1 MILAILVEDSA
12 LVEEKGSYR
21 DLAHIAGWWRRAGW
35 RRAGYDGFAKKRVF
49 LPGAVRSAARG
60 AWAPHPDRRGQGPT
74 HPSPGTRRRRHAAG
88 PGGLGRAA
96 DLRFLPGLRAIDP
109 VRRFLAIPLSSL
121 MSRYCR
127 LDSSA
132 GTQGTSE
139 EAQQR

>member
-60 AWAPHPDRRGQGPT
+60 AWAPHPDRWGQGPT
-74 HPSPGTRRRRHAAG
+74 HPSPGARRRRHAAVLTG
-88 PGGLGRAA
+88 LVGRLAAVQTPPPAEEPAPPG
-96 DLRFLPGLRAIDP
+96 
-109 VRRFLAIPLSSL
+109 
-121 MSRYCR
+121 
-127 LDSSA
+127 SA
-132 GTQGTSE
+132 GPPAS
-139 EAQQR
+139 AQAPSGSR